1 LRAQSPINQPV
12 SLKHL
17 TSKLLAGG
25 LTAGVVLIWWPTQ
38 FPTTGIEALVARG
51 ILATLGFELMLL
63 AFAGVED
70 RAIARLARRSS
81 RVARLR
87 ERAATAPRQ
96 ARTGFVLAA
105 GGVALVVPVLAL
117 ASSGGPRVP
126 LAQAAA
132 PTQVVQ
138 PVRERVVRRVVVKR
152 RVIHDEVVVAA
163 PATPSAPVASARPA
177 SAAAATRPTP
187 AARKP
192 ARDATRTQAKP
203 IAPAQKADPAPATT
217 TPVPATTTAPAAP
230 ATIDA
235 DAATAAAEPVAP

>member
-1 LRAQSPINQPV
+1 LRAQSPINPLV

-25 LTAGVVLIWWPTQ
+25 LTAGVVLIWWPTR
-38 FPTTGIEALVARG
+38 FSTIGIEALVARG

-70 RAIARLARRSS
+70 RVIARLARRSS

-87 ERAATAPRQ
+87 ERAATAPRP

-126 LAQAAA
+126 LAQAAG

-138 PVRERVVRRVVVKR
+138 PVRERVVRQVVVKR
-152 RVIHDEVVVAA
+152 RVIHDEVVIAA
-163 PATPSAPVASARPA
+163 PSAPVASAAPA
-177 SAAAATRPTP
+177 PAPAATKPTP

-192 ARDATRTQAKP
+192 SSDAARTKANPT
-203 IAPAQKADPAPATT
+203 APEQETAPAPATT
-217 TPVPATTTAPAAP
+217 TPTPATTATP
-230 ATIDA
+230 ATPPTVDA
-235 DAATAAAEPVAP
+235 DAATAAVEDPLRP